1 MPGPPQPP
9 PGPPPAGSG
18 QPPWSQRPQPSKTI
32 EDRLR
37 ALECDQGDQV
47 EVELARV
54 KKQLEIEQKKRM
66 SAELALEAANTLY
79 FEQCSTLDST
89 KLTVLTLSADLAAVK
104 AELDIALNHSESNKA
119 AERQDNNM
127 RFKI

>member
-1 MPGPPQPP
+1 
-9 PGPPPAGSG
+9 
-18 QPPWSQRPQPSKTI
+18 
-32 EDRLR
+32 LR

>member
-1 MPGPPQPP
+1 M
-9 PGPPPAGSG
+9 
-18 QPPWSQRPQPSKTI
+18 
-32 EDRLR
+32 
-37 ALECDQGDQV
+37 
-47 EVELARV
+47 ELARV